1 MNILI
6 VGAGAVG
13 QVYGYHFQQQGH
25 QVTFLIKEKY
35 QAELSEG
42 MTLYHLNKDKSL
54 ENPISFQQYQ
64 LVTAWPDHKDHH
76 FDVIVLSIPS
86 TALRHLPFA
95 DVERCCNQ
103 KTPILMLQPSA
114 EDFAILSRN
123 IPGVPLAEGLIS
135 LIAYQT
141 PLIDNRN
148 QQLSQQP
155 DKRGIA
161 YYLPPMA
168 MPVSSNNKQLAR
180 QLTALFSDSQIKA
193 RVSRSA
199 IADSKLP
206 SAFLMTFLCAL
217 EAADWKLEQLSR
229 NKALLTE
236 LTRAQHFFL
245 PTRLPQHWQQL
256 TMRFFIT
263 AALRPIT
270 YRLLIRIAPSL
281 LPLPLEAYLKSHF
294 SKVRQQTLLYMQDY
308 IKEIPDQRLI
318 QLLQRIDN
326 SAAMHT
332 KND

>member
-13 QVYGYHFQQQGH
+13 QVYGHHFQQQGH

-35 QAELSEG
+35 QAELSQG

-54 ENPISFQQYQ
+54 ENPISFDEYQ
-64 LVTAWPDHKDHH
+64 LITDWPDHSSHN
-76 FDVIVLSIPS
+76 FDVILLSIPS

-95 DVERCCNQ
+95 DVERCCSQ

-114 EDFAILSRN
+114 EDFAILADN
-123 IPGVPLAEGLIS
+123 LPGVPLAEGLIS

-168 MPVSSNNKQLAR
+168 MPLSSDNQQLAR
-180 QLTALFSDSQIKA
+180 QLTTLFNDSNIKA

-199 IADSKLP
+199 IADSKVP

-217 EAADWKLEQLSR
+217 EAADWNLEQLSQ
-229 NKALLTE
+229 NKTLLRE
-236 LTRAQHFFL
+236 LTSAQRFFL
-245 PTRLPQHWQQL
+245 PTRLPQGWQQTIASIL
-256 TMRFFIT
+256 VT
-263 AALRPIT
+263 AALRPML
-270 YRLLIRIAPSL
+270 YRLLIRVAPWL
-281 LPLPLEAYLKSHF
+281 LPLPLEAYLKFHF
-294 SKVRQQTLLYMQDY
+294 SKVRQQTLLYMHDY

-318 QLLQRIDN
+318 RLLQRIDK
-326 SAAMHT
+326 SS
-332 KND
+332 D